1 MKYFFILLC
10 IFTGSELW
18 AQTISGEITSEGK
31 PMAFAAIY
39 IDNSEIG
46 AVSNAEG
53 YYSLDKVPK
62 GTHVL
67 IVSVMG
73 YRTAKKTVRLSGPQE
88 LHIDFSLEPA
98 SEQLEEVFLV
108 DEQTGIT
115 RRTPYNISTVSMA
128 QIERKGSPNGMMGIL
143 REVPGVYGAE
153 FGQGIVKPFIRG
165 LGFSRVV
172 TIYQGNKLENHQW
185 GADHGLGINDLGI
198 QRVDVIKGPASVLY
212 GSGALG
218 GVLLTQDDESYLKYN
233 EFKGNMGFTYNSIS
247 NGIRPYASLGKSFK
261 NDFFFASDVAY
272 ENHADYKNGDGRL
285 IGNSRF
291 NTGTLR
297 LHLGLEKEH
306 FKNKLSFTSNQ
317 QKLGIIDDAEMD
329 DNQTLATDRN
339 DREMQLPFQEV
350 KDYLISYN
358 QSTRHKS
365 FETALHLSH
374 HLNERKEIEASM
386 DLIDLGLKQNH
397 TFYNA
402 RVSFYDEH
410 IKHNFGTQG
419 SFVRNKN
426 YEQAQDFLI
435 PDATV
440 FENGIYYMASL
451 DLAPYFIQGAFRY
464 DYRRVTADASSQNL
478 VDYGFVL
485 PGNPSNRKL
494 TRSFDGFTGSLGVT
508 RYFGDTG
515 LLKLNFSTGFR
526 APDLAELFS
535 NGPHPGTSRF
545 EKGNDQFQR
554 EQSLQTDLSYTYRK
568 KSFQGTISTFASQID
583 NYLYFTATGEMLPE
597 ENLELWEYQQT
608 NAGFYGLEFKI
619 KNHWFSEKRLKTTLS
634 GAMVRGMDLG
644 NNSNLTFI
652 PPDNYS
658 LETGYYGLQDKSLY
672 VFSSTRL
679 IADQNRTG
687 QNEDPTGGYV
697 LINLGAS
704 KSFKFGKDSFTAAL
718 TVHNVL
724 NKNYV
729 DHMSILR
736 AFNVPSPGRNLMLNL
751 NYAF

>member
-1 MKYFFILLC
+1 MKHIFILLSLFAGTE
-10 IFTGSELW
+10 IMG
-18 AQTISGEITSEGK
+18 QTISGTITSEGK
-31 PMAFAAIY
+31 PLAFAALY
-39 IDNSEIG
+39 LENSKIG
-46 AVSNAEG
+46 TTSDAEG
-53 YYSLDKVPK
+53 SFSLEIPK

-67 IVSVMG
+67 VLSAMG
-73 YRTAKKTVRLSGPQE
+73 YKTFKREISISEHQQLQ
-88 LHIDFSLEPA
+88 LNFSLEPA
-98 SEQLEEVFLV
+98 SEQLGEIVLI

-115 RRTPYNISTVSMA
+115 RRTPYNISPVSMA
-128 QIERKGSPNGMMGIL
+128 KIESKGNPNGMMGVL

-198 QRVDVIKGPASVLY
+198 KQVNVIKGPASVLY

-233 EFKGNMGFTYNSIS
+233 EFKGNLGFTYNSIS

-306 FKNKLSFTSNQ
+306 FKNKLSFTYNQ
-317 QKLGIIDDAEMD
+317 QNLGIIDDAEMD
-329 DNQTLATDRN
+329 DSQTLATNRN

-350 KDYLISYN
+350 KDYLLSYN
-358 QSTRHKS
+358 QSTRHKN

-374 HLNERKEIEASM
+374 HLNERKEIEESM

-402 RVSFYDEH
+402 RVSFYDEN
-410 IKHNFGTQG
+410 IKHNLGTQG
-419 SFVRNKN
+419 SFVSNKN

-435 PDATV
+435 PDAEV

-451 DLAPYFIQGAFRY
+451 EWGSYFVQGALRY
-464 DYRRVTADASSQNL
+464 DYRRVTADASSQSL
-478 VDYGFVL
+478 VEYGFIL
-485 PGNPSNRKL
+485 PGNPNNRRL
-494 TRSFDGFTGSLGVT
+494 TRSFDGFTGSLGAT
-508 RYFGDTG
+508 RYFGHTG

-545 EKGNDQFQR
+545 EKGNDQFKR

-568 KSFQGTISTFASQID
+568 ESFEGTISTFASRID
-583 NYLYFTATGEMLPE
+583 SYLYFTATGEILPE

-608 NAGFYGLEFKI
+608 NAGFYGLEFEL

-634 GAMVRGMDLG
+634 GAMVRGIDLG

-658 LETGYYGLQDKSLY
+658 LETGYYGRQDKSLFI
-672 VFSSTRL
+672 FSSIRL

-687 QNEDPTGGYV
+687 PNEDATAGYALV
-697 LINLGAS
+697 NVGIS
-704 KSFKFGKDSFTAAL
+704 KSFVLGKDSFTAAL
-718 TVHNVL
+718 TVHNAL
-724 NKNYV
+724 NKTYV

-736 AFNVPSPGRNLMLNL
+736 AFHVTSPGRNLMINL
-751 NYAF
+751 NYSF